1 MGDPPFLGF
10 DGVRIVT
17 PARPEFL
24 QLQIGSP
31 LTNVEPDSVREED
44 RELRVYF
51 PSNRVEQGRDE
62 RLRVTLRTRSLLF
75 TTFLEGQLIDTGGRL
90 PQNIAE
96 GDANEEV
103 STNSLRVFFSGSGGN
118 VINAFT
124 MAPAVIS
131 PNGDGINDEGVF
143 STSIIRL
150 VEAADVSLAIYDLSG
165 RIVREVANTPRRAG
179 SFEDPWDGR
188 DQAGNL
194 VAPGIYVARLTV
206 LAGQE
211 GLSQARVVHV
221 VY

>member
-1 MGDPPFLGF
+1 M
-10 DGVRIVT
+10 
-17 PARPEFL
+17 
-24 QLQIGSP
+24 QIGSP
-31 LTNVEPDSVREED
+31 LTNVEPDSVREEA

-62 RLRVTLRTRSLLF
+62 RLRVTFRTRSLLF

-150 VEAADVSLAIYDLSG
+150 VEATNVNLAIYDLSG
-165 RIVREVANTPRRAG
+165 RVIREVANTPRRAG

-194 VAPGIYVARLTV
+194 VAPGIYVARLSV
-206 LAGQE
+206 MAGRE
-211 GLSQARVVHV
+211 GLSQTRIVHV